1 MRGSIMLFR
10 GKQEKRR
17 RNAGLGLMDE
27 DSRMGSLGGGA
38 SIARKMSRKRW
49 NFKPFGW
56 RCLRREK
63 VKNCAGILS
72 CQSCSSR
79 GREGKGK
86 RNAGLLLMDV
96 PGQGEQFGK

>member
-1 MRGSIMLFR
+1 MRISIRLVLGETR
-10 GKQEKRR
+10 EEKKKCRF
-17 RNAGLGLMDE
+17 GFEDK

-63 VKNCAGILS
+63 VKNCGGILQ
-72 CQSCSSR
+72 CAVQSFSSFR
-79 GREGKGK
+79 WGEEKRRDASLGLNRSKPSRE
-86 RNAGLLLMDV
+86 M
-96 PGQGEQFGK
+96 